1 MSKKLTKETANTM
14 WDILRDHFTNAA
26 DAIRE
31 IIEARA
37 WEPLGYTSFA
47 QAWKSEMLDV
57 TLAGEIRAHVVYQL
71 LEESVP
77 VADVADMVGG
87 VGPALAESFA
97 RQKANGVPVDCA
109 VVSEHFRRRPKAAG
123 TIKVQVG
130 ATMLHE
136 YRRIAALR
144 NETVEEIAREAIRE
158 RFAELVKAKIECKP
172 QDKAS

>member
-1 MSKKLTKETANTM
+1 MSKKITKQQANAM
-14 WDILRDHFTNAA
+14 WDSLRDHFTNVA
-26 DAIRE
+26 DAIKK
-31 IIEARA
+31 IIESRA

-47 QAWKSEMLDV
+47 QAWKSEMCDV

-71 LEESVP
+71 LEERVP

-97 RQKANGVPVDCA
+97 RQKANGVPADCA
-109 VVSEHFRRRPKAAG
+109 VVSEHLRRKPKPAD
-123 TIKVQVG
+123 TIHVQVG

-136 YRRIAALR
+136 YKRIAALQ

-158 RFAELVKAKIECKP
+158 RFAQLVIKRPEGRV
-172 QDKAS
+172 S